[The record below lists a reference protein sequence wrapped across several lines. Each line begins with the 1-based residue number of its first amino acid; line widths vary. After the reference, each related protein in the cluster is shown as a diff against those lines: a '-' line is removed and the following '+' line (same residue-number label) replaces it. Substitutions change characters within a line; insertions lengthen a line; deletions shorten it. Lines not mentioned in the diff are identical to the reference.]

1 MSGCASEGN
10 NGERGKYVASDT
22 DDKSENNKKSE
33 EKTGQKE
40 NEKKESKPSSM
51 KDVIKKEDN
60 PSKSDSEEAIE
71 EEKERQSLD
80 SDEDGGGKIYYSSM
94 PDDRQTIIN
103 NIQIDTEHNDKLLMV
118 VMTNNNSFVIPDL
131 DVQAIFYKEGQMI
144 GSDKDGHDVVL
155 PGHSVAS
162 RLDIPEGS
170 DEYDVSISVDWHYA
184 TGYRNWT
191 DQVSVESNKGERCVM
206 ISFTNNGDVD
216 IRELEYVVALYKNGK
231 FVDITYPRDV
241 YDFYSGST
249 IVEKAD
255 TYSTDFDDYKI
266 FINQAHTF

>member
-1 MSGCASEGN
+1 MRCFCESHKQQQSYEWINRVPRYCLWLVGISPSN
-10 NGERGKYVASDT
+10 LRGLPLVSQRVA
-22 DDKSENNKKSE
+22 KCKKARE
-33 EKTGQKE
+33 E
-40 NEKKESKPSSM
+40 S
-51 KDVIKKEDN
+51 
-60 PSKSDSEEAIE
+60 
-71 EEKERQSLD
+71 
-80 SDEDGGGKIYYSSM
+80 
-94 PDDRQTIIN
+94 PDAGRRRLAD
-103 NIQIDTEHNDKLLMV
+103 NDKLLMV

-216 IRELEYVVALYKNGK
+216 IQELEYVVALYKNGK
-231 FVDITYPRDV
+231 FVDITHPRDV